1 MREGSE
7 LRIGFQVWGSGVGWG
22 DLMAAAEAIE
32 AHGLDSCFANDHVV
46 PVVGTS
52 DGVAPDAAGP
62 IFEAM
67 ATIGGWAARTSR
79 IRLGCLVSAAGYRNP
94 GLLARQV
101 VTLDHASGGR
111 MTLGIGAGWHVRDHA
126 MYGWDLLPVA
136 ERLDR
141 LEEQARALRDLL
153 DGKRVTMHGRWVR
166 FDDAVLDP
174 PPLQPHLPLLIGGS
188 GERRTLR
195 IVARH
200 ADTWNGEGDVATFA
214 RKNAVL
220 DAHCVAV
227 GRDPRAIRRTAGLPP
242 PSIRATRGAAV
253 AALAATLVRHGWSAP
268 DAEATAAA
276 APCVGT
282 VDDVAATLE
291 AYGAAGAEEVF
302 FDWPAPFDPDTL
314 ALLAGQVRERLG

>member
-1 MREGSE
+1 M
-7 LRIGFQVWGSGVGWG
+7 RIGFQAWGSGVGWD

-32 AHGLDSCFANDHVV
+32 AHGLASCLANDHVV

-52 DGVAPDAAGP
+52 DGVDPDAAGP

-67 ATIGGWAARTSR
+67 GTIGGWAARTSR
-79 IRLGCLVSAAGYRNP
+79 IRLGCLVAAAGYRNP

-111 MTLGIGAGWHVRDHA
+111 MTLGLGAGWHARDHA
-126 MYGWDLLPVA
+126 MYGWDLLSVP

-141 LEEQARALRDLL
+141 LEEQAQALRALL
-153 DGKRVTMHGRWVR
+153 DGERVTMRGRWVR
-166 FDDAVLDP
+166 FDGAVLDP
-174 PPLQPHLPLLIGGS
+174 PPLQPRLPLLIGGS

-195 IVARH
+195 IVARY
-200 ADTWNGEGDVATFA
+200 ADAWNGEGDAATFA

-220 DAHCVAV
+220 DEHCAAV

-242 PSIRATRGAAV
+242 PAIRETRAAAV
-253 AALAATLVRHGWSAP
+253 AALVATLVRHGWSAS

-276 APCVGT
+276 APGVGT
-282 VDDVAATLE
+282 VDDVAAALAE
-291 AYGAAGAEEVF
+291 YAAAGAEEVF
-302 FDWPAPFDPDTL
+302 FDWPAPFDPETL
-314 ALLAGQVRERLG
+314 AALAGPVRERLG